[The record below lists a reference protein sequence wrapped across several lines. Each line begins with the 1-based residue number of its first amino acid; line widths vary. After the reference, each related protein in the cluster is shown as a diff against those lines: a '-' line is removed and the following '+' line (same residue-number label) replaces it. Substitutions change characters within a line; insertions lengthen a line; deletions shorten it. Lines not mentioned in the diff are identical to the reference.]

1 MDYWQ
6 KRTLAN
12 EEKASRLAASYAKRQ
27 RQALEKAYKQIE
39 NYLNALYVQINYG
52 GADKITRTQLWQYSK
67 YLELEQQ
74 IRKELNNVAIQQIE
88 DIKEVEYLK
97 VNVLKGLVE
106 EFSDVI
112 YEDNVDKYS
121 STLYLLSSDYSIT
134 VITKNEATDKLLNDN

>member
-1 MDYWQ
+1 MINLLKKDNLNLLSEYP
-6 KRTLAN
+6 KEVVKNVDNVIAILN
-12 EEKASRLAASYAKRQ
+12 ESYGDNRKSTDDGG
-27 RQALEKAYKQIE
+27 
-39 NYLNALYVQINYG
+39 YVC
-52 GADKITRTQLWQYSK
+52 
-67 YLELEQQ
+67 
-74 IRKELNNVAIQQIE
+74 VIE
-88 DIKEVEYLK
+88 DIEEVEYLK